1 MKKSIILFALQ
12 PLLIAPSAIIISC
25 SNTTD
30 NDNSTAINANTIV
43 KQEIQRIEQLKNQLS
58 LKIEGEITKEKIQA
72 LNAGNILDNLNNWT
86 NGEIANQPQEKFTYL
101 VETFNNGLNQNSKEK
116 TLSFFINVSY
126 LNVSQKTSKI
136 SIQYQLQ
143 TDKPP
148 VVPDLP
154 TDQLFD
160 PEGGQITNTNLNASA
175 YKNLISS
182 LNLLN
187 DQTYLPSINDKI
199 LLEALKQKP
208 EFKDLSLTIED
219 DSETLSGTLNLQLKS
234 RSKKQII
241 KPTIIKITGFPFYPL
256 TNNET
261 LQYHGFEINSK
272 IWFDQKLPIKT
283 TANLASMISQI
294 STDQWNQVLENF
306 KISLANNAG
315 QNFGNAKD
323 LKLNGFSFDVK
334 SVYDSARDQI
344 KLTITIK
351 FIHKKYKNKNWV
363 DTNEVSIWNQATNRD
378 SIVKLFTKTD
388 LQQFIVDQTTIN
400 EDELASKTPSYY
412 LGKQYYYKSIGSQFN
427 NDQDLFNN
435 TYLEDDDFTGFY
447 FQANTKLSL
456 SFNQDSISA
465 DDWNNTLSFS
475 VALVVNDQIENKSK
489 TFSFKNKN
497 KAITDILK
505 GKLKSNEVEIKLGSS
520 FSSKIIAHLKQNH
533 KNDIDQLFANGADQE
548 HKTFKDFNQALIPQ
562 QIVKS
567 ILNYDNET
575 ETVANFEKLKKDLE
589 PAIFSNPITLL
600 TGEAFDY
607 EESNTLNFSS
617 HLYRLSQGNN
627 FVIEQIQYK
636 FVEPKVTIELVK
648 TRSYIKVN
656 LLGQTVI
663 DFTGNNLESEKEIP
677 TIFSFN
683 LFEKDW
689 LK

>member
-12 PLLIAPSAIIISC
+12 PLLVAPSAIIISC
-25 SNTTD
+25 SNT
-30 NDNSTAINANTIV
+30 NNNNNSTAINAKTIV

-58 LKIEGEITKEKIQA
+58 LKIDGEITKEKIQA

-101 VETFNNGLNQNSKEK
+101 IDEFNNGLNQNSKQK

-136 SIQYQLQ
+136 SIQYQLE
-143 TDKPP
+143 TDEAPII
-148 VVPDLP
+148 PDLP
-154 TDQLFD
+154 VEQLFD
-160 PEGGQITNTNLNASA
+160 PQGGQISNTNLNVSA

-182 LNLLN
+182 LNLLT
-187 DQTYLPSINDKI
+187 DQTYLPNLNDGV

-234 RSKKQII
+234 QSKKQII
-241 KPTIIKITGFPFYPL
+241 EPTIIKITGFPSYPL
-256 TNNET
+256 INNET
-261 LQYHGFEINSK
+261 LQYHSFKVNSK

-283 TANLASMISQI
+283 TANLASIISQI

-323 LKLNGFSFDVK
+323 LKLKGFSFDIR
-334 SVYDSARDQI
+334 SVYDSAHDQI
-344 KLTITIK
+344 KLTITTK

-427 NDQDLFNN
+427 NDQDLFKN
-435 TYLEDDDFTGFY
+435 TYLEDDDFTNFY
-447 FQANTKLSL
+447 FQSNTKLSL

-489 TFSFKNKN
+489 ELSFRNKN
-497 KAITDILK
+497 KAISNILE
-505 GKLKSNEVEIKLGSS
+505 GKLNENSAQIQRGS
-520 FSSKIIAHLKQNH
+520 
-533 KNDIDQLFANGADQE
+533 
-548 HKTFKDFNQALIPQ
+548 
-562 QIVKS
+562 
-567 ILNYDNET
+567 
-575 ETVANFEKLKKDLE
+575 NFEKKIVDHLKRKHKDEVDKLFINGTE
-589 PAIFSNPITLL
+589 QETKTFNDFSNGLISQQITQPLL
-600 TGEAFDY
+600 RYENDY
-607 EESNTLNFSS
+607 EQTNQIWEKVKNDVDVVLFNLAGTKLTEGSLEYQESNSLNFNA
-617 HLYRLSQGNN
+617 HLFWLSAEDV
-627 FVIEQIQYK
+627 FVIEQLKYQFNQPNVLIKLIKQGG
-636 FVEPKVTIELVK
+636 
-648 TRSYIKVN
+648 YIKVE
-656 LLGQTVI
+656 LQGETVI
-663 DFTGNNLESEKEIP
+663 DFANGEEKNIP
-677 TIFSFN
+677 TTFYFN
-683 LFEKDW
+683 LFKTDW
-689 LK
+689 TKN

>member
-1 MKKSIILFALQ
+1 MKKSIILFVLQ
-12 PLLIAPSAIIISC
+12 PFLIVPSGIIISC
-25 SNTTD
+25 SNATD

-58 LKIEGEITKEKIQA
+58 LKIDGEITKEKIQA

-101 VETFNNGLNQNSKEK
+101 IDEFNNGLNQNSKQK

-136 SIQYQLQ
+136 SIQYQLE
-143 TDKPP
+143 TDEAPII
-148 VVPDLP
+148 PDLP
-154 TDQLFD
+154 VEQLFD
-160 PEGGQITNTNLNASA
+160 PQGGQISNTNLNVSA

-182 LNLLN
+182 LNLLT
-187 DQTYLPSINDKI
+187 DQTYLPNLNDGV

-234 RSKKQII
+234 QSKKQII
-241 KPTIIKITGFPFYPL
+241 KPTIIKITGFPSYPL
-256 TNNET
+256 INNET
-261 LQYHGFEINSK
+261 LQYHSFEINSK
-272 IWFDQKLPIKT
+272 RWFDQKLPIKT
-283 TANLASMISQI
+283 TTNLASMISQI

-323 LKLNGFSFDVK
+323 LKLKGFSFDIR
-334 SVYDSARDQI
+334 SVYDSAHDQI
-344 KLTITIK
+344 KLTITTK

-388 LQQFIVDQTTIN
+388 LQQFIVDQTSIN

-427 NDQDLFNN
+427 NDQDLFKN
-435 TYLEDDDFTGFY
+435 TYLEDDDFTNFY
-447 FQANTKLSL
+447 FQSNTKLSL

-489 TFSFKNKN
+489 ELSFRNKN
-497 KAITDILK
+497 KAISNILE
-505 GKLKSNEVEIKLGSS
+505 GKLNENSAQIQRGS
-520 FSSKIIAHLKQNH
+520 
-533 KNDIDQLFANGADQE
+533 
-548 HKTFKDFNQALIPQ
+548 
-562 QIVKS
+562 
-567 ILNYDNET
+567 
-575 ETVANFEKLKKDLE
+575 NFEKKIVDHLKRKHKDEVDKLFINGTEQETKTFNDFSNGLISQQITQPLLIYESDYEKTNQIWEKVKKDVDITILE
-589 PAIFSNPITLL
+589 QPGINL
-600 TGEAFDY
+600 TEGSFEYQDNN
-607 EESNTLNFSS
+607 SLNFNS
-617 HLYRLSQGNN
+617 HLFWLSAEDV
-627 FVIEQIQYK
+627 FVIEQLKYQFNQPNVLIKLIKQGG
-636 FVEPKVTIELVK
+636 
-648 TRSYIKVN
+648 YIKVE
-656 LLGQTVI
+656 LEGETVI
-663 DFTGNNLESEKEIP
+663 DFANGEEKNIP
-677 TIFSFN
+677 TTFYFN
-683 LFEKDW
+683 LFKTDW
-689 LK
+689 TKN

>member
-1 MKKSIILFALQ
+1 MKKSIILFTLQ

-30 NDNSTAINANTIV
+30 DDNSTVINAKTIV

-72 LNAGNILDNLNNWT
+72 LNANNILDNLDNWT
-86 NGEIANQPQEKFTYL
+86 DGKIANQPQEKFTYL
-101 VETFNNGLNQNSKEK
+101 VEKFDNGLNQNDKEK

-136 SIQYQLQ
+136 SIQYQLE
-143 TDKPP
+143 TDTPP
-148 VVPDLP
+148 IIPDLP
-154 TDQLFD
+154 VDQLLD
-160 PEGGQITNTNLNASA
+160 PQGGQISNTNLNASA

-182 LNLLN
+182 LNLLT
-187 DQTYLPSINDKI
+187 DQTYLPNLNDGV

-234 RSKKQII
+234 QSKKQII
-241 KPTIIKITGFPFYPL
+241 KPTIIKITGFSSYDL

-261 LQYHGFEINSK
+261 LQYHNFEINSK
-272 IWFDQKLPIKT
+272 TWFDQKLPIKT
-283 TANLASMISQI
+283 TVNLASMISQI
-294 STDQWNQVLENF
+294 STDQWNQVLDNF

-323 LKLNGFSFDVK
+323 LKLNGFSFDMK

-344 KLTITIK
+344 KLTITTK
-351 FIHKKYKNKNWV
+351 FIHKKYQNKNWI
-363 DTNEVSIWNQATNRD
+363 DANEVSIWNQATNRD

-427 NDQDLFNN
+427 NDQDLFDN
-435 TYLEDDDFTGFY
+435 TYLEDDDFTNFY

-475 VALVVNDQIENKSK
+475 VALVVNDQIENKSE

-497 KAITDILK
+497 KAISNVLK
-505 GKLKSNEVEIKLGSS
+505 EKLNENSAQIERGS
-520 FSSKIIAHLKQNH
+520 
-533 KNDIDQLFANGADQE
+533 
-548 HKTFKDFNQALIPQ
+548 
-562 QIVKS
+562 
-567 ILNYDNET
+567 
-575 ETVANFEKLKKDLE
+575 NFEKKIVDHLKRKHKDEIDKLFTNGTE
-589 PAIFSNPITLL
+589 QETKVFNDFSSALISQQITQPLL
-600 TGEAFDY
+600 RYENDY
-607 EESNTLNFSS
+607 EQTNQIWEKVKNDVDVVLFNLAGTKLTEGSLEYQESNSLNFNA
-617 HLYRLSQGNN
+617 HLFWLSAEDA
-627 FVIEQIQYK
+627 FVIEQLKYEFSQPNVLIKLIKQG
-636 FVEPKVTIELVK
+636 
-648 TRSYIKVN
+648 SYIKVE
-656 LLGQTVI
+656 LQGETVI
-663 DFTGNNLESEKEIP
+663 DFANGEEKNIP
-677 TIFSFN
+677 TTFYFN
-683 LFEKDW
+683 LFRADW
-689 LK
+689 RKN